1 MEITSL
7 SQLDL
12 NKTYTYADYLTWKIK
27 ERVELLRGK
36 IMQMS
41 PAPSRYHQ
49 QISQYINSDLYQFF
63 KNQTCQVFYAPFDVR
78 LERVVDDQKVS
89 NVVQPDICVVCDLSK
104 LDDRGCS
111 GAPELIVEILS
122 PGNTKKEMKYKFELY
137 EAAGVEEYWIVD
149 PTEKTVL
156 QYSLINGQFT
166 NRRPLIE
173 EDTLTST
180 LFPDLQIDLKSV
192 FKEIK

>member
-12 NKTYTYADYLTWKIK
+12 TKTYNYADYFSWKIQ
-27 ERVELLRGK
+27 ERVELLKGK

-41 PAPSRYHQ
+41 PAPSRVHQ
-49 QISQYINSDLYQFF
+49 TLQAKIGTKLHVFLEGQP
-63 KNQTCQVFYAPFDVR
+63 CQMFYAPFDVR
-78 LERVVDDQKVS
+78 LEGVKDDKKVH
-89 NVVQPDICVVCDLSK
+89 NVVQPDICVVCDITK

-137 EAAGVEEYWIVD
+137 EAAGVLEYWIVD
-149 PTEKTVL
+149 PTEKVIFQYVL
-156 QYSLINGQFT
+156 EKGQFT
-166 NRRPLIE
+166 NHRPLIE
-173 EDTLTST
+173 EDSIESVA
-180 LFPDLQIDLKSV
+180 IDGFTMQLAKV
-192 FKEIK
+192 F